1 MALLNRN
8 MLEKI
13 SKWDQALFLWLNQ
26 YHLDLLDPI
35 VYFFTQTLPWVPL
48 YLFLIFL
55 VWKAYGKQGWW
66 VILGVLFAILLADQI
81 TSALMK
87 PFFERLR
94 PCHDVLL
101 NGMIHNYGKCG
112 GMYGFASS
120 HAANSFA
127 IATAMYL
134 GLSFKFPSVRWLF
147 LWAVFF
153 SYTRIYLGVHY
164 PGDIL
169 VGALVGTLSGM
180 AGYRLFRYTY
190 TLFKMKGRFD
200 KIKTD

>member
-1 MALLNRN
+1 

-13 SKWDQALFLWLNQ
+13 SEWDEALFLWLNQ
-26 YHLDLLDPI
+26 YHVDFLDPI
-35 VYFFTQTLPWVPL
+35 MYFFTQTYPWIPL
-48 YLFLIFL
+48 YIFLIFL
-55 VWKAYGKQGWW
+55 VWKAHGKQGWW
-66 VILGVLFAILLADQI
+66 VILGVLLSVLLADQI

-94 PCHDVLL
+94 PCHEVIL

-127 IATAMYL
+127 VATAMYL
-134 GLSFKFPSVRWLF
+134 GLSVRFPTVKWLF
-147 LWAVFF
+147 LWAVLF

-164 PGDIL
+164 PGDVL
-169 VGALVGTLSGM
+169 VGGLVGILCGLASYHLFQ
-180 AGYRLFRYTY
+180 AVYNRVRLARN
-190 TLFKMKGRFD
+190 LG

>member
-1 MALLNRN
+1 
-8 MLEKI
+8 MLEKV
-13 SKWDQALFLWLNQ
+13 SDWDESLFLWLNQ
-26 YHLDLLDPI
+26 YHSEFLDPI
-35 VYFFTQTLPWVPL
+35 MFTLTQTYFWIPF
-48 YLFLIFL
+48 YIFLIFL

-66 VILGVLFAILLADQI
+66 VILGVLFSILLADQI
-81 TSALMK
+81 TSSVMK

-94 PCHDVLL
+94 PCHEEFL

-127 IATAMYL
+127 IATALYF
-134 GLSFKFPSVRWLF
+134 GLSFKFPSVKWLF

-164 PGDIL
+164 PGDVI
-169 VGALVGTLSGM
+169 VGGFIGIISGL
-180 AGYRLFRYTY
+180 AGYHLFHFIYNILRMRGG
-190 TLFKMKGRFD
+190 LE

>member
-1 MALLNRN
+1 

-13 SKWDQALFLWLNQ
+13 SEWDQALFLWLNQ
-26 YHLDLLDPI
+26 YHSDYLDP
-35 VYFFTQTLPWVPL
+35 VMYFLTQTYPWIPL
-48 YLFLIFL
+48 YIFLIFL
-55 VWKAYGKQGWW
+55 VAKAHGKQGWW
-66 VILGVLFAILLADQI
+66 VILGVLLAVMLADQI

-94 PCHDVLL
+94 PCHEVLL

-127 IATAMYL
+127 IATAMYF
-134 GLSFKFPSVRWLF
+134 GLSFKFPAIKWLF

-164 PGDIL
+164 PGDVAVGGL
-169 VGALVGTLSGM
+169 VGVVSGIT
-180 AGYRLFRYTY
+180 GYHLFQYIYHFVKT
-190 TLFKMKGRFD
+190 KWKIE

>member
-1 MALLNRN
+1 

-13 SKWDQALFLWLNQ
+13 SKWDEALFLWLNQ
-26 YHLDLLDPI
+26 HHSDFMDPI
-35 VYFFTQTLPWVPL
+35 MYYSTRTFPWIPL
-48 YLFLIFL
+48 YVFLIFL

-66 VILGVLFAILLADQI
+66 VILGVLLSILFADQI
-81 TSALMK
+81 ASGLMK

-94 PCHDVLL
+94 PCHEVLL
-101 NGMIHNYGKCG
+101 NGMVHNYGNCG
-112 GMYGFASS
+112 GKYGFASS

-127 IATAMYL
+127 IATSMYL
-134 GLSFKFPSVRWLF
+134 GLSFKYPAVKWLF
-147 LWAVFF
+147 LWAIFF

-169 VGALVGTLSGM
+169 VGAFVGLISGL
-180 AGYRLFRYTY
+180 AAFHIFRFIYN
-190 TLFKMKGRFD
+190 LIRMKSGIN

>member
-1 MALLNRN
+1 

-13 SKWDQALFLWLNQ
+13 SRWDEALFLGLNQ
-26 YHLDLLDPI
+26 YHDEFMDPI
-35 VYFFTQTLPWVPL
+35 MYFFTQTYPWIAL
-48 YLFLIFL
+48 YTFLVYL

-66 VILGVLFAILLADQI
+66 VILGVLLSVLLADQI

-94 PCHDVLL
+94 PCHEVIL
-101 NGMIHNYGKCG
+101 NGMMHNYGNCG

-127 IATAMYL
+127 VATSMWF
-134 GLSFKFPSVRWLF
+134 GLSFKYPAVKWLF
-147 LWAVFF
+147 LWATLF
-153 SYTRIYLGVHY
+153 SYTRVYLGVHY
-164 PGDIL
+164 PGDIMVGGL
-169 VGALVGTLSGM
+169 VGILCGLFSYHIFFAIYNRLRQ
-180 AGYRLFRYTY
+180 AGNL
-190 TLFKMKGRFD
+190 K

>member
-1 MALLNRN
+1 

-13 SKWDQALFLWLNQ
+13 SEWDESLFLWFNQ
-26 YHLDLLDPI
+26 FHHDALDP
-35 VYFFTQTLPWVPL
+35 VVFFLTQTYPWIPL
-48 YLFLIFL
+48 YIFLIFL
-55 VWKAYGKQGWW
+55 VWKAHGKQGWW
-66 VILGVLFAILLADQI
+66 VILGVLLAVLLADQS

-94 PCHDVLL
+94 PCHEVLL
-101 NGMIHNYGKCG
+101 NGMVHNYGRCG

-127 IATAMYL
+127 IATTMYL
-134 GLSFKFPSVRWLF
+134 GLSFRFPSIKWLF
-147 LWAVFF
+147 LWAVLF

-164 PGDIL
+164 PGDVI
-169 VGALVGTLSGM
+169 VGGIVGILSGL
-180 AGYRLFRYTY
+180 AAFYI
-190 TLFKMKGRFD
+190 FKTIFQYLMLSRKIE

>member
-1 MALLNRN
+1 MYYSTRT
-8 MLEKI
+8 
-13 SKWDQALFLWLNQ
+13 F
-26 YHLDLLDPI
+26 
-35 VYFFTQTLPWVPL
+35 PWIPL
-48 YLFLIFL
+48 YVFLIYL

-66 VILGVLFAILLADQI
+66 VILGVLLSILFADQI
-81 TSALMK
+81 TSGLMK

-94 PCHDVLL
+94 PCHEVLL
-101 NGMIHNYGKCG
+101 NGMVHNYGNCG
-112 GMYGFASS
+112 GKYGFASS

-134 GLSFKFPSVRWLF
+134 GLSFKYPAVKWLF
-147 LWAVFF
+147 LWAIFF

-169 VGALVGTLSGM
+169 VGAFVGLISGL
-180 AGYRLFRYTY
+180 AAFQIFRYIY
-190 TLFKMKGRFD
+190 NLIRMKSGLN